1 MGYAWINFWGWKMK
15 DVIYVENHYFV
26 TVKENSIKFRNVI
39 DKSEKFYLF
48 EEIEAI
54 IFDHYKSYF
63 SHKLVIK
70 CIEND
75 IAIIFVIKALSI
87 NATYFF
93 LWYDSSSSKD
103 SKSVSII

>member
-1 MGYAWINFWGWKMK
+1 MK

-75 IAIIFVIKALSI
+75 IAIIFCDKKHSPLTQLISSYGMTHRLQRIQSQFQLSGRTRDRI
-87 NATYFF
+87 
-93 LWYDSSSSKD
+93 WK
-103 SKSVSII
+103 KI

>member
-1 MGYAWINFWGWKMK
+1 MK

-39 DKSEKFYLF
+39 DRSEKFYLF

-75 IAIIFVIKALSI
+75 IAIIFCDKKALSI
-87 NATYFF
+87 NTTYFF

-103 SKSVSII
+103 SKSVSIIWQN

>member
-1 MGYAWINFWGWKMK
+1 MK

-54 IFDHYKSYF
+54 I
-63 SHKLVIK
+63 L
-70 CIEND
+70 
-75 IAIIFVIKALSI
+75 IIIKAIFS
-87 NATYFF
+87 
-93 LWYDSSSSKD
+93 
-103 SKSVSII
+103 

>member
-1 MGYAWINFWGWKMK
+1 MK

-63 SHKLVIK
+63 FS
-70 CIEND
+70 
-75 IAIIFVIKALSI
+75 
-87 NATYFF
+87 
-93 LWYDSSSSKD
+93 
-103 SKSVSII
+103 

>member
-1 MGYAWINFWGWKMK
+1 MGYAWINFRGWKMK

-54 IFDHYKSYF
+54 I
-63 SHKLVIK
+63 L
-70 CIEND
+70 
-75 IAIIFVIKALSI
+75 IIIKAI
-87 NATYFF
+87 F
-93 LWYDSSSSKD
+93 LIS
-103 SKSVSII
+103 